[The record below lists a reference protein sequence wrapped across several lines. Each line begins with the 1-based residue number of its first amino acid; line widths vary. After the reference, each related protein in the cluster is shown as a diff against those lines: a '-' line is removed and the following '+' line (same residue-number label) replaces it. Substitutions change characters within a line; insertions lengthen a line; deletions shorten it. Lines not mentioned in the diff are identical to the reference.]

1 MVLRIRGRIVP
12 YMRLYH
18 AIFSGRPLA
27 YPTPLAR
34 IQSMNTKHQRML
46 ALETA
51 SFYFMM
57 ASLLCLAGLWCYG
70 LIERCFL

>member
-1 MVLRIRGRIVP
+1 
-12 YMRLYH
+12 
-18 AIFSGRPLA
+18 
-27 YPTPLAR
+27 
-34 IQSMNTKHQRML
+34 MNTKHQRML

-70 LIERCFL
+70 LIERCYL